1 MNAKSLRMTKMNND
15 LMLVPRSD
23 LELLV
28 EPAGHKERISI
39 RRHEA
44 MFKWRALLAAPAA
57 HADEDSERAKFE
69 ATRNPHTV
77 RRNEVGDYVVA
88 PTQDAWSGWLARAA
102 LAAPVQS
109 EQEPVGWQFYSRFD
123 DEWRNPMDDV
133 AGHRE
138 RMEAAGY
145 QTRDVYAAPVQSEQE
160 PEAWAEAI
168 AEGVQDAD
176 ADRTRPL
183 QDVKSKWAVRAAP
196 VRAVMLNR
204 PRKVPCGN
212 SFIYDYS
219 VVADA
224 PVPAVRMPDADTLAE
239 IIRRVDGNHSLGAGA
254 LAEKVIEEVS
264 RLNGE
269 RP

>member
-109 EQEPVGWQFYSRFD
+109 EQEPVPG
-123 DEWRNPMDDV
+123 
-133 AGHRE
+133 
-138 RMEAAGY
+138 
-145 QTRDVYAAPVQSEQE
+145 SEQW
-160 PEAWAEAI
+160 WADTPDGDSALVMRVSDI
-168 AEGVQDAD
+168 
-176 ADRTRPL
+176 
-183 QDVKSKWAVRAAP
+183 AAP
-196 VRAVMLNR
+196 VRAV
-204 PRKVPCGN
+204 
-212 SFIYDYS
+212 
-219 VVADA
+219 
-224 PVPAVRMPDADTLAE
+224 RMPDKLDE
-239 IIRRVDGNHSLGAGA
+239 PYPHSGYPGGWNDA
-254 LAEKVIEEVS
+254 LDEVA

-269 RP
+269 QPTPDPAKSLARVADGTVPHVFNGMCPDAVEGHDSRDPDCPACQALILFSGQQ